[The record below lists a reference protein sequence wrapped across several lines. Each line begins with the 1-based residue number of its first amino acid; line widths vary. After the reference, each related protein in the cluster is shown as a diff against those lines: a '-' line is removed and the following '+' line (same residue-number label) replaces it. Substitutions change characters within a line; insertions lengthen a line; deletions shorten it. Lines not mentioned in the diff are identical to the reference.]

1 MKERWSGA
9 SLALHWLAGAGI
21 VALASAGFV
30 MTDLAADAGAR
41 LVLSRL
47 HTLGGVALMLV
58 TVARVVVRLRGPA
71 IRPLPLSALHRRGID
86 VTHALMYLTTF
97 GIGASGFATGA
108 QSTWPDY
115 LQGRLAKAPALEALA
130 SREAHEALVFALLGL
145 VLLHVGGVLLQQVKL
160 GGVLS
165 RMVPFGK

>member
-58 TVARVVVRLRGPA
+58 TKPGTLACRSTAPTA
-71 IRPLPLSALHRRGID
+71 QAHP
-86 VTHALMYLTTF
+86 
-97 GIGASGFATGA
+97 ATGPRGTQRPRA
-108 QSTWPDY
+108 
-115 LQGRLAKAPALEALA
+115 A
-130 SREAHEALVFALLGL
+130 SPHADGPER
-145 VLLHVGGVLLQQVKL
+145 
-160 GGVLS
+160 
-165 RMVPFGK
+165 